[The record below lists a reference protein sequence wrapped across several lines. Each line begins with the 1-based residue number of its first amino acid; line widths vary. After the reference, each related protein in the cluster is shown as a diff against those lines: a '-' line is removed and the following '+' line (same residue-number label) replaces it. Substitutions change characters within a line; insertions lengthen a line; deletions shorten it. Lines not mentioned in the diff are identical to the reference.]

1 MAIKKFQRSRL
12 TFDLS
17 DKAALIGVPSIYKN
31 IFFSETIG
39 PIELKA
45 HMMTPYNK
53 LAKILC
59 KLFWSPDQD
68 G

>member
-1 MAIKKFQRSRL
+1 MFQRSRL

-17 DKAALIGVPSIYKN
+17 DKAAHIRVPPISEN
-31 IFFSETIG
+31 IVFSEIIG
-39 PIELKA
+39 PIELKF
-45 HMMTPYNK
+45 HLKTLYNK

-59 KLFWSPDQD
+59 KLFWSLDQD